1 MHVYLCIPAMPTRLW
16 VYAPLLCTPHGPA
29 ASLSTAPSP
38 NPNRAHLLEHGVER
52 GHGLHLPYTSPTPPL
67 HLPYISPA
75 SPVYR
80 TSLSTASSAGTAG
93 FMKSVW
99 KAPATASGTAMR
111 ALKSGLAISTTFATA
126 PLAPEHA

>member
-16 VYAPLLCTPHGPA
+16 VYAPLLYTPHGPA
-29 ASLSTAPSP
+29 ASLSEAPSP
-38 NPNRAHLLEHGVER
+38 SPDRAHLLEHGVER
-52 GHGLHLPYTSPTPPL
+52 GHGLHLPYISPTSPL

-99 KAPATASGTAMR
+99 KAPATASLTAMR
-111 ALKSGLAISTTFATA
+111 ALNSGLAISAS
-126 PLAPEHA
+126 